1 MLKKDLPQ
9 LLYLL
14 SACRM
19 WQRHYEAMRYER
31 PANLARALVI
41 PLRRAPS

>member
-1 MLKKDLPQ
+1 MRKNDLPQ

-19 WQRHYEAMRYER
+19 WQRHFEAMRYQQ
-31 PANLARALVI
+31 PARLQRALVI

>member
-1 MLKKDLPQ
+1 MRKNDLAQ

-19 WQRHYEAMRYER
+19 WQRHFEAMRHER
-31 PANLARALVI
+31 PATLHRALVI